1 MAFDNTSYMTDLATK
16 AQNLGNTGY
25 TGFGQSTQVAANP
38 MQTNAW
44 QATYNR
50 GMSGAQEVS
59 DGRTQLQNTIN
70 GVGFS
75 SNPYLQGENPYLQ
88 SSIDSALGDVTRNYN
103 NVIKPQTESA
113 MVGSGSFGNSGLQQL
128 QGQQQADMARTMG
141 DTASNMRFADYQQ
154 RADLYENER
163 NRQMQATAA
172 APSYAASDYTDLQA
186 MQQAGDSLQGQQQG
200 ERTAAYNQYLDA
212 REWPFRTTAA
222 QASAMGAGSGSAATY
237 TQQPINKAAS
247 GIGGALAGASI
258 GGLISDG
265 SKDGN
270 YAGWGTIGGGLLG
283 LLG

>member
-38 MQTNAW
+38 MQQNAW

-50 GMSGAQEVS
+50 GVNGAQEVS

-128 QGQQQADMARTMG
+128 QGQQQTDLAKTMG
-141 DTASNMRFADYQQ
+141 NTASNMRFADYQQ

-186 MQQAGDSLQGQQQG
+186 MQQAGDSLQAQQQG

-212 REWPFRTTAA
+212 REWPFKTTGA
-222 QASAMGAGSGSAATY
+222 QASAMNAGSVGGSTY
-237 TQQPINKAAS
+237 QQQDPNKAAS
-247 GIGGALAGASI
+247 GVGGALAGAQL

-265 SKDGN
+265 SGGN
-270 YAGWGTIGGGLLG
+270 YSGWGAIGGGLLG

>member
-1 MAFDNTSYMTDLATK
+1 MAFDNTGYMTDLANK
-16 AQNLGNTGY
+16 AQNLGNIGY
-25 TGFGQSTQVAANP
+25 KGFGQSTQVAANP
-38 MQTNAW
+38 MQQNAW

-50 GMSGAQEVS
+50 GVAGAQEVS

-75 SNPYLQGENPYLQ
+75 SNPYLQAENPYLK

-103 NVIKPQTESA
+103 NVVKPQTESA

-128 QGQQQADMARTMG
+128 QGEQQRQLAQTMG
-141 DTASNMRFADYQQ
+141 NTASNMRFADYQQ

-172 APSYAASDYTDLQA
+172 APSYAANDYVDLQA

-222 QASAMGAGSGSAATY
+222 QASAMNAGSGGGATY
-237 TQQPINKAAS
+237 QQAAPNKAAS
-247 GIGGALAGASI
+247 GIGGALAGAQL

-265 SKDGN
+265 SGGN
-270 YAGWGTIGGGLLG
+270 YSGWGAIGGGLLG

>member
-1 MAFDNTSYMTDLATK
+1 MAFDNTAYMNDLASK

-38 MQTNAW
+38 MQQNAW

-50 GMSGAQEVS
+50 GQTGAKEVS

-75 SNPYLQGENPYLQ
+75 SNPYLQAENPYLTN
-88 SSIDSALGDVTRNYN
+88 SIDSALGDVTRNYN
-103 NVIKPQTESA
+103 NTIKPQTESA

-128 QGQQQADMARTMG
+128 QGEQQRQMAQTMG
-141 DTASNMRFADYQQ
+141 NTASNMRFADYQQ

-186 MQQAGDSLQGQQQG
+186 MQQAGDSMQGQSQG

-222 QASAMGAGSGSAATY
+222 QASTMGAGGGSASTY
-237 TQQPINKAAS
+237 AQAAPNKAAS
-247 GIGGALAGASI
+247 GLGGALAGAQI
-258 GGLISDG
+258 GGMISDG
-265 SKDGN
+265 SADGN
-270 YAGWGTIGGGLLG
+270 YSGWGAIGGGLLG
-283 LLG
+283 LMG